1 MKGIPHLKIHFNK
14 FQILVLILLS
24 FLLFYPGDLEIKGLV
39 ITGDFIKERVLSL
52 GILFLILRGIIDD
65 YFSPKLAIIF
75 LFILILAPTFNFGQL
90 VVVTLTALLVLKLL
104 RKI

>member
-1 MKGIPHLKIHFNK
+1 MITFPHLKIHFNK
-14 FQILVLILLS
+14 IQILALVLLS
-24 FLLFYPGDLEIKGLV
+24 FLLFYPGDLEIKGL
-39 ITGDFIKERVLSL
+39 ILTNDFIKERVLSL

-65 YFSPKLAIIF
+65 YYSPVLSAIF

-90 VVVTLTALLVLKLL
+90 VIITLTVLLVLKLL

>member
-1 MKGIPHLKIHFNK
+1 MIAFPHLKIHFNK
-14 FQILVLILLS
+14 IQILALVLLS
-24 FLLFYPGDLEIKGLV
+24 FLLFYPGELEIKGL
-39 ITGDFIKERVLSL
+39 ILTNDFIKERILSL

-65 YFSPKLAIIF
+65 YYSPNLAIIF

-90 VVVTLTALLVLKLL
+90 IVVTLTSLLVFKLL